1 MTDNIPENA
10 PFQDLPVLVTG
21 ATGKVGRHLVQ
32 ALLGEGARV
41 TVLTRAP
48 EKARTLWPGAPVT
61 CRAGDLGDAAS
72 LAAALVGIDCVFHLA
87 SYSPGPDEADIYEA
101 PAHWTVSAEGT
112 RNLVAAAVLS
122 GGIHRLVYLSSIK
135 VMGDA
140 AGAGPQ
146 PADEQTAPLPDSLYG
161 RAKLEAERQVLTS
174 GGTGGLPTCV
184 LRLPMVYG
192 LAGQGNIARMI
203 DAVARHRFPPW
214 PPIDNRRS
222 AIHVE
227 DAIRAALL
235 AAWHPQAVGQI
246 FLVTDGEHYSTRWL
260 YKQIRLALGLPLPRW
275 AIPLWVLWFAASLGS
290 LGERL
295 TGRAM
300 PLTRAGLSKLTGDA
314 WFSSERIR
322 QELGFQSH
330 HRLSAE
336 IPLMVRDY
344 RRLLARRSRPR

>member
-1 MTDNIPENA
+1 MTEAIQADA
-10 PFQDLPVLVTG
+10 SFRGLPVLVTG
-21 ATGKVGRHLVQ
+21 ATGKMGRHLVQ
-32 ALLGEGARV
+32 ALLDVGARV

-48 EKARTLWPGAPVT
+48 DKARILWPGAPVT

-72 LAAALVGIDCVFHLA
+72 LAAALVGIECVFHLA

-112 RNLVAAAVLS
+112 RNLVGAALTF
-122 GGIHRLVYLSSIK
+122 GIRKLVYLSSIK

-140 AGAGPQ
+140 AGAGPR
-146 PADEQTAPLPDSLYG
+146 PADEQTTPLPDTLYG
-161 RAKLEAERQVLTS
+161 RAKLEGERQVLVL
-174 GGTGGLPTCV
+174 GGAGGLLTCV

-192 LAGQGNIARMI
+192 LARQGNIARMI

-222 AIHVE
+222 AIHVD
-227 DAIRAALL
+227 DAVRAALL
-235 AAWHPQAVGQI
+235 AAWHPRAAGQI

-260 YKQIRLALGLPLPRW
+260 YEQIRLALGLPLPRW
-275 AIPLWVLWFAASLGS
+275 TIPLWVLQFAASLGS

-295 TGRAM
+295 TGRPM
-300 PLTRAGLSKLTGDA
+300 PLTRAGLSKLTGNA
-314 WFSSERIR
+314 WFSSTKIR
-322 QELGFQSH
+322 RELGFQTH
-330 HRLSAE
+330 HHLSAE

-344 RRLLARRSRPR
+344 QRLLDLRSLPR

>member
-1 MTDNIPENA
+1 MTEAIQEGA
-10 PFQDLPVLVTG
+10 SFRGLPVLVTG
-21 ATGKVGRHLVQ
+21 ATGKLGRHLVQ
-32 ALLGEGARV
+32 ALLDEGARV
-41 TVLTRAP
+41 TVLTRTP

-72 LAAALVGIDCVFHLA
+72 LATALVEIECVFHLA

-112 RNLVAAAVLS
+112 RNLVAAALT
-122 GGIHRLVYLSSIK
+122 GGIRRLVYLSSIK

-140 AGAGPQ
+140 AGAGSQ
-146 PADEQTAPLPDSLYG
+146 PADEQTTPLPDSLYG
-161 RAKLEAERQVLTS
+161 RAKLEAERQVLVM
-174 GGTGGLPTCV
+174 GGGGGLLTCV

-222 AIHVE
+222 AIHVD
-227 DAIRAALL
+227 DAVRAALL
-235 AAWHPQAVGQI
+235 AAWHPRAAGQI

-260 YKQIRLALGLPLPRW
+260 YEQIRLALGLPIPRW
-275 AIPLWVLWFAASLGS
+275 TIPLWVLGFSASLGS

-300 PLTRAGLSKLTGDA
+300 PLTGAGLGKLTGNA
-314 WFSSERIR
+314 WFSSARIR
-322 QELGFQSH
+322 RELGFQAH
-330 HRLSAE
+330 HHLSAE

-344 RRLLARRSRPR
+344 QRLLARRSPPR

>member
-1 MTDNIPENA
+1 MTDAIQADA
-10 PFQDLPVLVTG
+10 PFRDLPVLVTG

-32 ALLGEGARV
+32 ALLDEGARV
-41 TVLTRAP
+41 TALTRTP

-61 CRAGDLGDAAS
+61 CRAGDLGDPAS
-72 LAAALVGIDCVFHLA
+72 LATALVGIECVFHLA

-101 PAHWTVSAEGT
+101 PAHWTVSAKGT
-112 RNLVAAAVLS
+112 RNLVAAALT
-122 GGIHRLVYLSSIK
+122 GGIRKLVYLSSIK

-140 AGAGPQ
+140 AGAGSQ
-146 PADEQTAPLPDSLYG
+146 PADEQTTPLPDSLYG
-161 RAKLEAERQVLTS
+161 RAKLEAERQVLVV
-174 GGTGGLPTCV
+174 GGGGGLLTCV

-222 AIHVE
+222 AIHVD
-227 DAIRAALL
+227 DAVRAALL
-235 AAWHPQAVGQI
+235 AAWHPRAAGQI

-260 YKQIRLALGLPLPRW
+260 YEQIRLALGRPPPRW
-275 AIPLWVLWFAASLGS
+275 AMPLWALRFAASLGS
-290 LGERL
+290 LGEKM

-300 PLTRAGLSKLTGDA
+300 PLTRAGLSKLTGNA
-314 WFSSERIR
+314 WFTSARIR
-322 QELGFQSH
+322 RELGFQAH
-330 HRLSAE
+330 NHLSAE

-344 RRLLARRSRPR
+344 QHLRARRSPPR

>member
-1 MTDNIPENA
+1 MTDTTQA
-10 PFQDLPVLVTG
+10 DAHFRDLPVLVTG
-21 ATGKVGRHLVQ
+21 GTGKVGRHLVQ
-32 ALLGEGARV
+32 ALLDEGARV

-48 EKARTLWPGAPVT
+48 EKAQTLWPGAPVT
-61 CRAGDLGDAAS
+61 CRAGDLGDAGS
-72 LAAALVGIDCVFHLA
+72 LAAALVGIQCVFHLA

-112 RNLVAAAVLS
+112 RNLVAAALAS
-122 GGIHRLVYLSSIK
+122 GGIRRLIYLSSIK

-140 AGAGPQ
+140 AGAGSQ
-146 PADEQTAPLPDSLYG
+146 PADEQTTPLPDSLYG
-161 RAKLEAERQVLTS
+161 RAKQEAERQVLDV
-174 GGTGGLPTCV
+174 GGAGGLPTCV

-222 AIHVE
+222 AIHVD
-227 DAIRAALL
+227 DAVRAALL
-235 AAWHPQAVGQI
+235 AAWHPRAAGQI

-260 YKQIRLALGLPLPRW
+260 YEQIRLTLGLPIPRW
-275 AIPLWVLWFAASLGS
+275 TIPLWVLGFAASLGS

-300 PLTRAGLSKLTGDA
+300 PLTRAGLGKLTGNA
-314 WFSSERIR
+314 WFSSARIR
-322 QELGFQSH
+322 RELDFQTH
-330 HRLSAE
+330 HHLRAE

-344 RRLLARRSRPR
+344 QRPRARRSPPS

>member
-1 MTDNIPENA
+1 MTKAIQEND
-10 PFQDLPVLVTG
+10 PFRDLPVLVTG
-21 ATGKVGRHLVQ
+21 ATGKLGRHLVQ
-32 ALLGEGARV
+32 ALLDAGARV
-41 TVLTRAP
+41 TILTRDP
-48 EKARTLWPGAPVT
+48 EQARTLWPGALVT
-61 CRAGDLGDAAS
+61 CRAGDLGDNAS
-72 LAAALVGIDCVFHLA
+72 LAAALAGIECVFHLA

-112 RNLVAAAVLS
+112 RNLVAAALTS
-122 GGIHRLVYLSSIK
+122 GIRRLVYLSSIK
-135 VMGDA
+135 AMGDA
-140 AGAGPQ
+140 AGAGPR
-146 PADEQTAPLPDSLYG
+146 PADEMTTPVPDSLYG
-161 RAKLEAERQVLTS
+161 HAKLEAERQVLTV
-174 GGTGGLPTCV
+174 GGEGGPQTCV

-235 AAWHPQAVGQI
+235 AAWHPGAAGQI

-260 YKQIRLALGLPLPRW
+260 YEQIRLALGLPIPRW
-275 AIPLWVLWFAASLGS
+275 TLPLWVLGFAASLGS

-300 PLTRAGLSKLTGDA
+300 PLTRSGLSKLTGNA
-314 WFSSERIR
+314 WFSSARIR
-322 QELGFQSH
+322 RELGFQAH
-330 HRLSAE
+330 HHLSAE
-336 IPLMVRDY
+336 IPLMVGDY
-344 RRLLARRSRPR
+344 RRLLARRSPPR